1 LEIYLLRHGIADS
14 PPPGGRDADRHLTI
28 PGIGDLRRAVKA
40 GQLAGLQPSLVI
52 SSPYVRAVESAQV
65 AARLLKYD
73 GPIVKSSDLT
83 PDSSPARLWSELRT
97 HHDERSIL
105 VVAHEPLLSA
115 TASWMLGA
123 SRVVIEF
130 TPGMMVRIDV
140 PDLGPEPRGVLR
152 RIFTFEHA

>member
-1 LEIYLLRHGIADS
+1 MEIYLLRHGVADS
-14 PPPGGRDADRHLTI
+14 QSRSGRDADRHLTL
-28 PGIGDLRRAVKA
+28 PGIANLRRVVKA
-40 GQLAGLQPSLVI
+40 AQIAGLQPSLII

-73 GPIVKSSDLT
+73 GPIVQSNHLT
-83 PDSSPARLWSELRT
+83 PDSAPPAVWTVLRE

-115 TASWMLGA
+115 TASWMLGS

-130 TPGMMVRIDV
+130 SPGMMVRIDV
-140 PDLGPEPRGVLR
+140 ADLGPEPRGLLR
-152 RIFTFEHA
+152 RIYVWER